1 VNWLRKRVLHWLHG
15 PVVLGSAPEKA
26 RDDGATLLSIMSHT
40 ESPNTV
46 TALPIRNG
54 FLICRRVYNPN
65 GPDKVEATF
74 AASAEEIGPLLIAE
88 MAVTRL
94 NK

>member
-1 VNWLRKRVLHWLHG
+1 MNWLRKWLLRWLHG
-15 PVVLGSAPEKA
+15 QNSLGAMPEKA
-26 RDDGATLLSIMSHT
+26 RDDGMVLLGIMSHT

-46 TALPIRNG
+46 TTLPIRNG

-74 AASAEEIGPLLIAE
+74 AASAEELGPLLIAE
-88 MAVTRL
+88 LTALRIH
-94 NK
+94 K